1 MDDMLENKKAKK
13 PAPVPV
19 PEMEDDAPP
28 TGPNGKY
35 LKPRPYK
42 EGGKVMEHKHIV
54 EEVKKHAAG
63 HQHHSEMYGK
73 HKEAH
78 KMHHEHVKAMCGGG
92 MAKGKK

>member
-28 TGPNGKY
+28 TGPGGKY
-35 LKPRPYK
+35 IKPRPYK
-42 EGGKVMEHKHIV
+42 AGGFVDHTMH
-54 EEVKKHAAG
+54 VKKHAAG
-63 HQHHSEMYGK
+63 FKHHDD
-73 HKEAH
+73 
-78 KMHHEHVKAMCGGG
+78 HVKAMCGGG

>member
-42 EGGKVMEHKHIV
+42 AGGFVDHAEH
-54 EEVKKHAAG
+54 VKKHSAG
-63 HQHHSEMYGK
+63 FKHHDD
-73 HKEAH
+73 
-78 KMHHEHVKAMCGGG
+78 HVAKMCGGG